1 MLIKC
6 FYKIFKLWP
15 HPQNSGHSEASLTN
29 TKNYKIF
36 SEVLHFRFQSN
47 TFGAGFLYNSEGE
60 WGSIGLLRNHWFLM
74 EEGGGVG
81 DGIG

>member
-36 SEVLHFRFQSN
+36 SEFYISDSSLTLLEQLFLH
-47 TFGAGFLYNSEGE
+47 NSESGE
-60 WGSIGLLRNHWFLM
+60 HRTRTAAQSLVFEG
-74 EEGGGVG
+74 EGGN
-81 DGIG
+81 GIG